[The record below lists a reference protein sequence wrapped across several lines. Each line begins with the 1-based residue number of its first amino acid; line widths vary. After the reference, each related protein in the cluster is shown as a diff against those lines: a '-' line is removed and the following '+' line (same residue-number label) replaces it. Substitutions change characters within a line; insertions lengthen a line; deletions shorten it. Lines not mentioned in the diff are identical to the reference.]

1 MNRFFWIILI
11 TIIIVASISGYFIY
25 QKQKLDIVTI
35 NGKDIKVELAL
46 TQSQREKG
54 LSGRN
59 YLDKNSGMLF
69 VFPQAGNH
77 SFWMKDTLI
86 PLDIIW
92 LAPSLGSRAR
102 LESEVE
108 GMYRIVDMTTLQP
121 QTFNNIPQYT
131 PKSPAEYVLE
141 VNAGFAAENNIKLGD
156 EVKIKI

>member
-1 MNRFFWIILI
+1 MFRKWLIISITILI
-11 TIIIVASISGYFIY
+11 VATLIGGYFIY

-46 TQSQREKG
+46 TQSQQEKG

-69 VFPQAGNH
+69 VFPQAGIQ

-92 LAPSLGSRAR
+92 IN
-102 LESEVE
+102 E
-108 GMYRIVDMTTLQP
+108 GRIVDMTTLQP
-121 QTFNNIPQYT
+121 QTANNIPQYT
-131 PKSPAEYVLE
+131 PKNSAKYVLE

>member
-92 LAPSLGSRAR
+92 LAPSLGSRA
-102 LESEVE
+102 
-108 GMYRIVDMTTLQP
+108 
-121 QTFNNIPQYT
+121 
-131 PKSPAEYVLE
+131 KSRGCIELST
-141 VNAGFAAENNIKLGD
+141 
-156 EVKIKI
+156 